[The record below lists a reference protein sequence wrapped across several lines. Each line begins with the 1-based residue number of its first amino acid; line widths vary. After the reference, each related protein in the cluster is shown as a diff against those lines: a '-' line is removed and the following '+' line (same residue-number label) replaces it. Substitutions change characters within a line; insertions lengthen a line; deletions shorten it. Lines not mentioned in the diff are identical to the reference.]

1 MKQFRRWLLVV
12 AMILGIVASAGAKK
26 VHTLGD
32 STMAPYDPDKDTTR
46 GWGMYFGNFL
56 TNGWTSVNYAKGG
69 RDSRGGY
76 EELWQNA
83 KNNVEAGD
91 YVLIQFG
98 HNDEKY
104 NGADNLEILA
114 YYTNDADKDFV
125 AAVKSDG
132 RGTTPSTT
140 YKAWLKKIVDEVKA
154 KGAVPVLVSP
164 VCRDGWSGNSVSR
177 SARHDL
183 GDAYAKIGDAY
194 YNDTK
199 NGYQLEKKNSL
210 PADDHTMDYTYHMKQ
225 LASEENVAFIDMT
238 DATATLYEQYGPT
251 DCYTTLFDKGEKVDH
266 THYNLTGALTAA
278 RLCAQL
284 MKDAGILADDIVIP
298 TEISVN
304 PSTADMGDAYV
315 GQSAMAELALS
326 GLGLDPSSGTITISA
341 PDGIDIS
348 FDKTTWQNELTTDYS
363 NGSIVKSFYVR
374 MVLTSAG
381 TKTGTITVSNG
392 TTNIEVPVT
401 VNAIELG
408 GGDPFTVAWD
418 LNANDD
424 YVIDGK
430 ATASN
435 VKLEGLVKYKNQ
447 NGNGILVAPTLDGAW
462 QAAEDDSPNQYVQ
475 FTVTA
480 PEGQKLDINQI
491 AMKIGAWG
499 GNGMMC
505 HAYYSTDNFVTRQT
519 IYASSSMTNKVMN
532 EVSVAPVIS
541 LAEDEQLQ
549 IRVYPWYT
557 SGATGKWLCIQ
568 GVTVG
573 GQSKDAAG
581 VNIEGS
587 ITYALD
593 KGGLNQGDDAVFSPE
608 TLTAGFAGKTWTA
621 GSGLTVSGTYPYRKV
636 KNDNTTIQA
645 TQTAITNN
653 TTAKYAS
660 TPTEDNTLTLTLTPE
675 DGFTFVP
682 SKVSFE
688 AARYGTNG
696 GNINAVISAGENS
709 NDICTN
715 ANVSRSDNGEDLTSF
730 SGDVNGLTVTADN
743 PLKLKFSFLSL
754 DKSKSMGISNLVIEG
769 TLVGAAAQT
778 TKYVLTTAVTPEGAG
793 TITLDP
799 EMATYKEGKE
809 VTLTA
814 KKNFGYKFKEW
825 QDASGTVVSTDA
837 ETTITMDADKTMTA
851 VFEEIPVY
859 TVTTK
864 VANDAERELGSVT
877 LSPNDHNGKYEA
889 GTVITATAN
898 ETKILKFTNWEDNT
912 TLATR
917 EITVNDNMTI
927 TANYEVQDFIAVF
940 DASKSSGYASQGGYP
955 FAADETWDANRNA
968 KVSVVKQSDGT
979 LVTGTNATPVV
990 RNRANSGVLP
1000 TLSGVFQNGYNTA
1013 EIAWQYQFSTVDFTS
1028 ATFEADMAAK
1038 NAATKNWKAQISTDG
1053 TTFEA
1058 LGDAWEVT
1066 ANTSK
1071 SLSFEL
1077 PASAIGKETVYV
1089 RIMGTGTELL
1099 SDKYAF
1105 NAGTSA
1111 EGLAYATNSEAQIGN
1126 VYVIGEA
1133 VVEADEVAPVVTST
1147 IPDNDAENISAS
1159 GKITISFDERIEA
1172 VDANAKAILS
1182 AGGRA
1187 SEIAPTWSNRS
1198 VSFSYNNLEYN
1209 TQYSFTMPANFVQDK
1224 SGNKYA
1230 EAVTINFTTMD
1241 RPTVAKG
1248 AYDAVVSTTDELVA
1262 AISEANSRSDQS
1274 TRYRI
1279 FVKKGTYKLP
1289 VGSTKHYKHVKS
1301 DDATVIYWEGDLP
1314 DPITYVTGNNISFIG
1329 EDRDATVITQDITN
1343 DADMLFS
1350 GQFGTSHKYEKIGES
1365 DVLQVTGS
1373 NTYFQDITIKSGIN
1387 DALGRNLAVH
1397 DKGNHTIYKN
1407 TKLWGYQDTW
1417 TSNADHGVFYF
1428 EGGVVRGR
1436 TDYLC
1441 GKGDAYFSNV
1451 ELMQI
1456 YGGYPIVPSLK
1467 HNIGWVFKDC
1477 VISGTEGV
1485 AKYGEKVYSADEV
1498 NGSFTL
1504 GRPWGKGTPAAYLI
1518 NMKMN
1523 VQPKAIGWDDMG
1535 SENYPYRLA
1544 EYNSMT
1550 ETGAAIDLSQ
1560 RKETFNGHA
1569 NNPRLTA
1576 EEADTYGDMSAMFG
1590 DWQPT
1595 LLTEQAPQVSNVEF
1609 DGSTISW
1616 TGNDY
1621 SFCYAVCQDGNIIDF
1636 TTETTYTVP
1645 STAKALGGVTDATSP
1660 VYSVRAANN
1669 MGGLNEAVEAT
1680 STSGETTGINEIGA
1694 GENLGGKVASVEY
1707 YTTDGKQLASPA
1719 RGITIVR
1726 MRMADGSVQSK
1737 KLVK

>member
-32 STMAPYDPDKDTTR
+32 STMAPYDPDKTNTR

-76 EELWQNA
+76 KELWQDA
-83 KNNVEAGD
+83 KDNVEAGD
-91 YVLIQFG
+91 YVLIQFA

-104 NGADNLEILA
+104 NGIDNEELQD
-114 YYTNDADKDFV
+114 YYISKGDATN
-125 AAVKSDG
+125 AASVKNDG

-140 YKAWLKKIVDEVKA
+140 YKAWLKKIIAEVKA
-154 KGAVPVLVSP
+154 KGATPILVSA
-164 VCRDGWSGNSVSR
+164 VCRCYFTNGVAPITKAGQHNLADR
-177 SARHDL
+177 Y
-183 GDAYAKIGDAY
+183 DAIV
-194 YNDTK
+194 
-199 NGYQLEKKNSL
+199 NGEYKTGLKLST
-210 PADDHTMDYTYHMKQ
+210 DDHSMDYTYQMKQ
-225 LASEENVAFIDMT
+225 LASEEKVDFIDMT
-238 DATATLYEQYGPT
+238 AATKALYEGYET
-251 DCYTTLFDKGEKVDH
+251 YNACYAELFDKGGDADN
-266 THYNLTGALTAA
+266 THYNTTGALTAA
-278 RLCAQL
+278 RMCAQL
-284 MKDAGILADDIVIP
+284 MKEKGILSDDIVIP
-298 TEISVN
+298 TDLSVN
-304 PSTADMGDAYV
+304 PAAADMGEVYV
-315 GQSAMAELALS
+315 GQSATMELTMS
-326 GLGLDPSSGTITISA
+326 GLGLDPATGEVEISA
-341 PDGIDIS
+341 TDGILLS
-348 FDKTTWQNELTTDYS
+348 LDKQSWQNTLTVDYE
-363 NGSIVKSFYVR
+363 NGTLVKNFYAKTNV
-374 MVLTSAG
+374 TSAG
-381 TKTGTITVSNG
+381 VNSGTITVSNG
-392 TTNIEVPVT
+392 TKSVEVPVT
-401 VNAIELG
+401 VTGIELG
-408 GGDPFTVAWD
+408 GGDAFTATWGLTSSD
-418 LNANDD
+418 AAA
-424 YVIDGK
+424 IDGGE
-430 ATASN
+430 ATATDAK
-435 VKLEGLVKYKNQ
+435 VEGMVKYANNSEQGLMVSTSDK
-447 NGNGILVAPTLDGAW
+447 GAW
-462 QAAEDDSPNQYVQ
+462 VKAEDDSPNQYVQ

-480 PEGQKLDINQI
+480 PDGKKLDINQI
-491 AMKIGAWG
+491 AMKVCGRG
-499 GNGMMC
+499 GGGMRC
-505 HAYYSTDNFVTRQT
+505 HIYYSTDGFTNRTT
-519 IYASSSMTNKVMN
+519 IWDSGAMTSGVFN
-532 EVSVAPVIS
+532 EVSAAPVIKLEEGES
-541 LAEDEQLQ
+541 LQVR
-549 IRVYPWYT
+549 IYPWYT
-557 SGATGKWLCIQ
+557 SDATGKWLCVKDVVI
-568 GVTVG
+568 G

-593 KGGLNQGDDAVFSPE
+593 KGGLNQDDDAVFSPE
-608 TLTAGFAGKTWTA
+608 TLTAGFAGKKWTYD
-621 GSGLTVSGTYPYRKV
+621 GSNEKVVIEGTTFQGASGNTPMMQLRYTGETTETLSTDANDDCTV
-636 KNDNTTIQA
+636 
-645 TQTAITNN
+645 
-653 TTAKYAS
+653 
-660 TPTEDNTLTLTLTPE
+660 TLTLTPE
-675 DGFTFVP
+675 DGFSFVP
-682 SKVSFE
+682 SKVSFLAGKFNSGNPHLTFAVE
-688 AARYGTNG
+688 AGDKSEILLDNVE
-696 GNINAVISAGENS
+696 IN
-709 NDICTN
+709 
-715 ANVSRSDNGEDLTSF
+715 RSKASTLVDPSSF
-730 SGDVNGLTVTADN
+730 SNELNGYTAAADN
-743 PLKLKFSFLSL
+743 PLKLHFSFLNVQGTRSA
-754 DKSKSMGISNLVIEG
+754 GISNVVIEG
-769 TLVGAAAQT
+769 TLVGAAVQT

-799 EMATYKEGKE
+799 ETATYKEGKE

-825 QDASGTVVSTDA
+825 QNASGTVVSTDA

-1053 TTFEA
+1053 TAFED

-1066 ANTSK
+1066 ANKSK

-1099 SDKYAF
+1099 SDTYAF

-1133 VVEADEVAPVVTST
+1133 VVEADEEAPVVTGT

-1159 GKITISFDERIEA
+1159 GKITISFNERIEA
-1172 VDANAKAILS
+1172 VDADAKAILS
-1182 AGGRA
+1182 AGGRT

-1224 SGNKYA
+1224 SGNKLA
-1230 EAVTINFTTMD
+1230 ETVTINFTTMN

-1248 AYDAVVSTTDELVA
+1248 VFDKVVSNTDELVA
-1262 AISEANSRSDQS
+1262 AIAEANSRSDQN

-1279 FVKKGTYKLP
+1279 FVKKGTYNLP
-1289 VGSTKHYKHVKS
+1289 TGATKHYKHTNS
-1301 DDATVIYWEGDLP
+1301 NDATLIYWEGDLP
-1314 DPITYVTGNNISFIG
+1314 DPITYITGSNISFIG
-1329 EDRDATVITQDITN
+1329 EDRDATIITQDITN

-1365 DVLQVTGS
+1365 DVLQITGS

-1441 GKGDAYFSNV
+1441 GKGDAYFNNV
-1451 ELMQI
+1451 ELLQI

-1498 NGSFTL
+1498 SGSFSL

-1523 VQPKAIGWDDMG
+1523 VQPKAIGWDDMNA
-1535 SENYPYRLA
+1535 ENYPYRLA

-1569 NNPRLTA
+1569 NDPRLTA
-1576 EEADTYGDMSAMFG
+1576 DEANTYSDMSLMFG

-1694 GENLGGKVASVEY
+1694 GENLGGKVVSVEY
-1707 YTTDGKQLASPA
+1707 YTTDGKQLASPV